1 MQNKKILSLFLFY
14 KLKKKK
20 KNNPCILHINIH
32 NCPTTIQTGSIQFF
46 FLFIARQKKFNRN
59 LSRHQKFVKISFAQ
73 NFKNTPITHM
83 GLHAR
88 SIEQNR
94 GQGPV
99 KSNETDSIIIVIPRP
114 DYTRRVRMHRMG

>member
-20 KNNPCILHINIH
+20 KITHAS
-32 NCPTTIQTGSIQFF
+32 SISISIIVQRQFKLDRSSFF
-46 FLFIARQKKFNRN
+46 FY
-59 LSRHQKFVKISFAQ
+59 LSRDKKNSIEIYRVTKNSSKFPLPKIS
-73 NFKNTPITHM
+73 KTRLLLTWDYT
-83 GLHAR
+83 LVR
-88 SIEQNR
+88 SNR
-94 GQGPV
+94 TGPV